1 MTVGLGI
8 AVILEILAETLLR
21 IASGPSY
28 PDEYPGVLERL
39 VRNHAPMPGDG
50 YLAEIE
56 LLLGIVHQPAVQE
69 IGRAERLGPKPQH
82 RKQNQRTVA
91 RVHATRVALRPGNPR
106 AEPVVA
112 PRVGPARRLADHAVG
127 KHFVA
132 DDIFHVV
139 VEDTGQDIRVAVSRK
154 LDSRQGILFGID
166 ERRHAAAVVAERIEA
181 ADDTF
186 QAVGPQVG
194 APAVDRM
201 RIEKGI
207 VGPYRNAA
215 RKRPASPRGNQIAA
229 RENRLAPLV
238 GIVPDEYLPDRFV
251 PQANFQH
258 ALRLAL
264 ESALQAKSLPKAGGH
279 LGFGPV
285 GLEGR
290 AAVEPMGAE
299 PHRTAENERDL
310 VPGAVLVDDNH
321 LAGPVADIQVLGFDD
336 PAPRNRT
343 RIDRIVASDQI
354 EVASVARLRRGFQR
368 HLEPAAALGRRR
380 LGGKN
385 SAAI

>member
-1 MTVGLGI
+1 M
-8 AVILEILAETLLR
+8 
-21 IASGPSY
+21 
-28 PDEYPGVLERL
+28 
-39 VRNHAPMPGDG
+39 H
-50 YLAEIE
+50 
-56 LLLGIVHQPAVQE
+56 
-69 IGRAERLGPKPQH
+69 
-82 RKQNQRTVA
+82 
-91 RVHATRVALRPGNPR
+91 
-106 AEPVVA
+106 
-112 PRVGPARRLADHAVG
+112 
-127 KHFVA
+127 
-132 DDIFHVV
+132 
-139 VEDTGQDIRVAVSRK
+139 
-154 LDSRQGILFGID
+154 
-166 ERRHAAAVVAERIEA
+166 
-181 ADDTF
+181 
-186 QAVGPQVG
+186 
-194 APAVDRM
+194 
-201 RIEKGI
+201 IEKGI

-215 RKRPASPRGNQIAA
+215 RKRPASPRGNQITA

-343 RIDRIVASDQI
+343 RINRIVTSDQI
-354 EVASVARLRRGFQR
+354 EVASVARFRRGFQR